1 MDSTFGD
8 VEAVAMQC
16 AKNTSIDFEKISTCT
31 NSRQGNQLQ
40 HIYAVQTENTKP
52 KTAFVPWVTLNGN
65 HTDEIQDKA
74 QTNLINLLCETY
86 KVNNNFCDFNNFYL
100 LYTCRVRILRRDVRR
115 RSKQINNENIFLSF
129 LSFIHK

>member
-8 VEAVAMQC
+8 IENVAMQC
-16 AKNTSIDFEKISTCT
+16 AKNNSIDFEKISVCT

-40 HIYAVQTENTKP
+40 HAYAVQTENTKP

-86 KVNNNFCDFNNFYL
+86 KVNAIHNLFLKNFYL
-100 LYTCRVRILRRDVRR
+100 LSRVPIHRLDARRY
-115 RSKQINNENIFLSF
+115 SNN
-129 LSFIHK
+129 FIS

>member
-8 VEAVAMQC
+8 VETVAMQC

-86 KVNNNFCDFNNFYL
+86 KVDAIHDSFLKNFYL
-100 LYTCRVRILRRDVRR
+100 LSRVPIHRLDVRR
-115 RSKQINNENIFLSF
+115 RSNH
-129 LSFIHK
+129 FIS